1 MIVEHAV
8 PCSSFPA
15 SLSPRFSSEL
25 LAFLRGGLEEE
36 GQRER
41 ERGGP
46 PEARGGGVLRSLINW
61 TVHVCTS
68 PFTFEC
74 MLSKVS
80 SWCDKV
86 ISMFARDAR
95 PVPPLSLHTAPPF
108 VDTGHCKVE
117 NILDGSRSL
126 PHFCGS
132 FLAPKCLPP
141 VSLICSRGPG
151 LIHLSPLTAA

>member
-1 MIVEHAV
+1 MVEGEARSWPEDGVQRWHDASSRAKAMIVEHAV

-46 PEARGGGVLRSLINW
+46 PEARGRGVLRSLIKW

-86 ISMFARDAR
+86 ISMFVRDAR

-108 VDTGHCKVE
+108 VDAGHCKV
-117 NILDGSRSL
+117 GFFWTG
-126 PHFCGS
+126 PAP
-132 FLAPKCLPP
+132 FLI
-141 VSLICSRGPG
+141 S
-151 LIHLSPLTAA
+151 AAVF